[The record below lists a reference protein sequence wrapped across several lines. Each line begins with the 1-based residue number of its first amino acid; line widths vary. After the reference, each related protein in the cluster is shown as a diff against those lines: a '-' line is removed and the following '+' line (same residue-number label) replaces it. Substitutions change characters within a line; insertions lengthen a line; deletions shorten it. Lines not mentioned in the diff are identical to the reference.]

1 MGGRGASS
9 SSTGTNKLYSD
20 FVNNSRIVAELNRN
34 IYARQS
40 DDRNAKVGSTRLDSD
55 RMISNYTDTLTTEE
69 YSRFNVEKAENEL
82 FKKLRQLERK
92 AGFKK

>member
-20 FVNNSRIVAELNRN
+20 FVNNSKIVAELNRN
-34 IYARQS
+34 IYARQL
-40 DDRNAKVGSTRLDSD
+40 DDRNARVGSTRLDSD

-82 FKKLRQLERK
+82 FKKLRSLERK
-92 AGFKK
+92 AGFKR